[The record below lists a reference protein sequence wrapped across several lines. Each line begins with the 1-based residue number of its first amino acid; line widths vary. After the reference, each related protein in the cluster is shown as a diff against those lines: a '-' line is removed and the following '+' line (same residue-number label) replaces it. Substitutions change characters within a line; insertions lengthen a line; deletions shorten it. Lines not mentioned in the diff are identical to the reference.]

1 MNKQIGSEYIR
12 SNFRP
17 DDRIAVV
24 VMKKSD
30 PKPPDQR
37 VASAEQV
44 ASERFQSWLRYMN
57 RERHEV
63 YISMNTIKGTSNGRR
78 KTDIAEIRHVYLDLD
93 KNGPAALKALRERE
107 DLPTPNH
114 VLESSP
120 GKYQVV
126 WRVEQFDA
134 GQAEALM
141 RGLVRDLGADPAA
154 TDSTRV
160 LRLPGLYNHKYAA
173 PHFVT
178 VENLTDDVYTPARFP
193 DYGTE
198 DFAGRSRDSSTA
210 TGGEN
215 RGTHAGNSQSERDWA
230 YAKRALERGEE
241 PQAVIRAI
249 ASYRSDKPNPQYY
262 AAHTVEKAAA
272 ALTRSGA
279 RTQDGYSSER

>member
-1 MNKQIGSEYIR
+1 MNKQIGSDYIR

-17 DDRIAVV
+17 DDRVAVV

-30 PKPPDQR
+30 AKPPDQR
-37 VASAEQV
+37 VATAQQV
-44 ASERFQSWLRYMN
+44 ASDRFQSWLRYMN
-57 RERHEV
+57 REKFEV
-63 YISMNTIKGTSNGRR
+63 YISMNTIKATSNGRR
-78 KTDIAEIRHVYLDLD
+78 KSDIAEIRHVYLDLD
-93 KNGPAALKALRERE
+93 KNGAAALRALRERE

-134 GQAEALM
+134 DHAEALM
-141 RGLVRDLGADPAA
+141 RRMVRELGADPAA

-178 VENLTDDVYTPARFP
+178 VENLTDEVYTPTKFP
-193 DYGTE
+193 DYGTDE
-198 DFAGRSRDSSTA
+198 FTARSQGPSAVAVGERRPSAG
-210 TGGEN
+210 G
-215 RGTHAGNSQSERDWA
+215 HSQSERDWA
-230 YAKRALERGEE
+230 YAKRALERGDQPE
-241 PQAVIRAI
+241 AVIRAI
-249 ASYRSDKPNPQYY
+249 ATFRSDKPNPRYY

-272 ALTRSGA
+272 SLTRSSGRA
-279 RTQDGYSSER
+279 QDGFSSER